1 MILNALELE
10 VVHVRLSVEMEDI
23 VVNAPN
29 LAIWIMEAVLILR
42 NGPFCQFKIQNG
54 DV

>member
-1 MILNALELE
+1 MILNALELV
-10 VVHVRLSVEMEDI
+10 VVHVRLSAEMEGI

-29 LAIWIMEAVLILR
+29 LATWILEAVLILR